1 MSNVLKEIVRIDPF
15 SSQNISIGVN
25 YETSKIYF
33 SEGSNGKGDTK
44 VKTFNNK
51 SSTFKDVELNPSFN
65 SGTPFIVSGDLMYY
79 MGSMDATMY
88 VIDMKTNQTTT
99 GPNLKNTSSSIFS
112 TGGEMALYE
121 DSNKKLIAVCD
132 AP

>member
-1 MSNVLKEIVRIDPF
+1 MSNVVKQIARIDPL

-25 YETSKIYF
+25 YEASQIYF

-44 VKTFNNK
+44 VKTFKNK
-51 SSTFKDVELNPSFN
+51 SSVIKDVKLNPSFY

-88 VIDMKTNQTTT
+88 VIDMTNH
-99 GPNLKNTSSSIFS
+99 GNLY
-112 TGGEMALYE
+112 M
-121 DSNKKLIAVCD
+121 C
-132 AP
+132 